1 MTDIYGGGTD
11 IFGGCP
17 PYFYDSVNTANSRVD
32 PSTVHV
38 KGTALNDFFSR
49 YLLQR
54 AISVLKFKIPD
65 TWDLGYFLYTLY
77 CWGWIAV
84 IKTAKFG
91 VIPQQCGLGGYN
103 IFYQPSR
110 VIVANKLLPDI
121 KNLEIGSEAA
131 LIRLQPNY
139 ASILDLVGFYS
150 NMMALTAEAAGV
162 NIVNSKLA
170 YVFAAKNKAAAESFK
185 KMYDQIASGEP
196 CVVLDKSLYNEDGT
210 RAWEAFSQNLKS
222 TYIAGDLLNDLRN
235 WEERFDTEIGIPN
248 ANTKKRE
255 RLITDEVNANN
266 VETRSRVDLWVDTI
280 RAGMKMANELF
291 PELDLAVEWRE
302 DPQEDNSE
310 VVEE

>member
-1 MTDIYGGGTD
+1 MTGVNGINSD
-11 IFGGCP
+11 IFGGLP
-17 PYFYDSVNTANSRVD
+17 PYLYDSINTANSRVD

-54 AISVLKFKIPD
+54 AMAVLKFKIPE
-65 TWDLGYFLYTLY
+65 TWDLGYFLYVLY

-84 IKTAKFG
+84 LDTPQFG
-91 VIPQQCGLGGYN
+91 VIPQQCGLAGYN

-110 VIVANKLLPDI
+110 VIVANRLLPDV
-121 KNLEIGSEAA
+121 KDLEIGSEAA

-139 ASILDLVGFYS
+139 ASILDLVGFYA

-162 NIVNSKLA
+162 NIINSKLA

-185 KMYDQIASGEP
+185 KMFDQIASGEP

-222 TYIAGDLLNDLRN
+222 TYIASDLLDDLRN

-248 ANTKKRE
+248 ANTEKRE

-266 VETRSRVDLWVDTI
+266 FETRSRVDLWVDTI

-291 PELDLAVEWRE
+291 PGLDLAVEWRE
-302 DPQEDNSE
+302 DLRDDSE
-310 VVEE
+310 VIPE